1 MKFDFDIINLD
12 CASCSVKIERAING
26 FAEVKFCNLDFIGKK
41 LTVETTRDF
50 TEEEIIKFLEK
61 TIHIYE
67 KDVTLQI
74 AGNEKIIKTEK
85 KMKKEH
91 LNFIFLGLS
100 LLLFIFLAIFKLNQ
114 YVELALYIVAYLIV
128 AYEVILKT
136 FHNIRHLDFFD
147 ENFLMTVASIGA
159 FAIGQF
165 SEAVMVMILYNIGE
179 SFQNFAVEKS
189 KKDIKSL
196 IELKSEL
203 ATIILNGEEHTIKP
217 EKLKIGD
224 IIVIKPGE
232 KVPVD
237 SEIISGE
244 SKLDTSMLTGES
256 ELVALSI
263 KDEVLSGYINNGE
276 VFEMKVRHTFNDS
289 TVSRILELVENATDK
304 KADLETTVAKFSKV
318 YTPTVL
324 LLAILTTLIL
334 SLFTDIG
341 FNESLYRGLTFLVI
355 SCPCAIAIS
364 VPLSYFTGIG
374 VSSKHGIFMK
384 GSDYLDNLSNIKK
397 IIFDKTGT
405 LTTGSFEV
413 EKLEI
418 VDKSYKKDELIE
430 LIRKGES
437 LSNHPI
443 AKSIMKLSKKKVD
456 NHDVVDFKEITGKGI
471 EYKINDQLIR
481 VGNIKLCQGCQNEGD
496 IHVNING
503 KHIASIMISDG
514 IKKEVKETISLLEKN
529 NIDTY
534 MFTGDKKEVA
544 NEIGKRIGI
553 KYIKSEMLPD
563 EKYHTYEKV
572 KDDNKIVAFVG
583 DGINDAPVLK
593 RADIGISMGAVGS
606 FQAIE
611 SSDVVIMQDDL
622 SKIVQGINISLY
634 TKFIIKQNLCF
645 AILVKVSILIFS
657 VLGLA
662 SMWLAVFADTGVTVL
677 TILNTIRI
685 MKKKY

>member
-1 MKFDFDIINLD
+1 MKKYRYQIINLD
-12 CASCSVKIERAING
+12 CPNCARKLEEDLKKQDELLNVVVNFNTKKLSFESENIISLNKINNLVKQIEPEVSVIDNMKSTNKEYPIIDLVVAIILVLVSLIVPFKILKDVLIIISYIILLKRPVINSVKTLIRSRSIN
-26 FAEVKFCNLDFIGKK
+26 ENLLITISCIG
-41 LTVETTRDF
+41 
-50 TEEEIIKFLEK
+50 
-61 TIHIYE
+61 
-67 KDVTLQI
+67 
-74 AGNEKIIKTEK
+74 
-85 KMKKEH
+85 
-91 LNFIFLGLS
+91 
-100 LLLFIFLAIFKLNQ
+100 
-114 YVELALYIVAYLIV
+114 AYLIGEV
-128 AYEVILKT
+128 YEGLMVVLLYTIGKILEEKAVNKT
-136 FHNIRHLDFFD
+136 RNSIHDLMDLKQDYANKKFDNEIRQIKVDEIKLDD
-147 ENFLMTVASIGA
+147 
-159 FAIGQF
+159 
-165 SEAVMVMILYNIGE
+165 ILII
-179 SFQNFAVEKS
+179 
-189 KKDIKSL
+189 KK
-196 IELKSEL
+196 
-203 ATIILNGEEHTIKP
+203 
-217 EKLKIGD
+217 
-224 IIVIKPGE
+224 GE

-237 SEIISGE
+237 GIVTKG
-244 SKLDTSMLTGES
+244 KALCDTSMLTGES

-374 VSSKHGIFMK
+374 VSSKHGILIK
-384 GSDYLDNLSNIKK
+384 GSNYLDNLSNIKK

>member
-1 MKFDFDIINLD
+1 MKKYRYQIINLD
-12 CASCSVKIERAING
+12 CPNCARKLEEYLKKQNELANVVVN
-26 FAEVKFCNLDFIGKK
+26 FNTKK
-41 LTVETTRDF
+41 LSFES
-50 TEEEIIKFLEK
+50 ENIISLNKINNLVKQIEPEVSVIDNMKSTNKEYPIIDLVVAIILVLVSLIVPFKIL
-61 TIHIYE
+61 
-67 KDVTLQI
+67 KDVLI
-74 AGNEKIIKTEK
+74 IISYIILLKRPVINSIKTLIRSRSINE
-85 KMKKEH
+85 
-91 LNFIFLGLS
+91 N
-100 LLLFIFLAIFKLNQ
+100 LLITISC
-114 YVELALYIVAYLIV
+114 VGAYLIGEV
-128 AYEVILKT
+128 YEGLMVVLLYTIGKILEEKAVNKAKNSIHDLMDLKQDYANKK
-136 FHNIRHLDFFD
+136 FDDEIKQIKVDEIKLDD
-147 ENFLMTVASIGA
+147 
-159 FAIGQF
+159 
-165 SEAVMVMILYNIGE
+165 IL
-179 SFQNFAVEKS
+179 
-189 KKDIKSL
+189 
-196 IELKSEL
+196 
-203 ATIILNGEEHTIKP
+203 
-217 EKLKIGD
+217 
-224 IIVIKPGE
+224 VIKKGE

-237 SEIISGE
+237 GIVTKGE
-244 SKLDTSMLTGES
+244 ALCDTSMLTGES
-256 ELVALSI
+256 ELITLNI

-304 KADLETTVAKFSKV
+304 KANLETTVAKFSKV

-341 FNESLYRGLTFLVI
+341 FNESLYRGLIFLVI

-374 VSSKHGIFMK
+374 VSSKHGILIK
-384 GSDYLDNLSNIKK
+384 GSNYLDNLSNIKK

-418 VDKSYKKDELIE
+418 VDKLYKKDELIE
-430 LIRKGES
+430 LLRKGES

-496 IHVNING
+496 IHINING

-514 IKKEVKETISLLEKN
+514 VKKEAKETISLFEKN

-563 EKYHTYEKV
+563 AKYYEYEKV

-645 AILVKVSILIFS
+645 AIHVKASILILS

-685 MKKKY
+685 MKKRY

>member
-1 MKFDFDIINLD
+1 MKKYRYQIINLD
-12 CASCSVKIERAING
+12 CPNCARKLEEDLKKQDELLNVVVNFNTKKLSFESKNIISLNKINNLVKQIEPEVSVIDNMESTNKEYPIIDLVVAIILVLVSLIVPFKILKDVLIIISYIILLKRPVINSVKTLIRSRSIN
-26 FAEVKFCNLDFIGKK
+26 ENLLITISCIG
-41 LTVETTRDF
+41 
-50 TEEEIIKFLEK
+50 
-61 TIHIYE
+61 
-67 KDVTLQI
+67 
-74 AGNEKIIKTEK
+74 
-85 KMKKEH
+85 
-91 LNFIFLGLS
+91 
-100 LLLFIFLAIFKLNQ
+100 
-114 YVELALYIVAYLIV
+114 AYLIGEV
-128 AYEVILKT
+128 YEGLMVVLLYTIGKILEEKAVNKT
-136 FHNIRHLDFFD
+136 RNSIHDLMDLKQDYANKKFDNEIRQIKVDEIKLDD
-147 ENFLMTVASIGA
+147 TLI
-159 FAIGQF
+159 I
-165 SEAVMVMILYNIGE
+165 
-179 SFQNFAVEKS
+179 
-189 KKDIKSL
+189 KK
-196 IELKSEL
+196 
-203 ATIILNGEEHTIKP
+203 
-217 EKLKIGD
+217 
-224 IIVIKPGE
+224 GE

-237 SEIISGE
+237 GIVTKG
-244 SKLDTSMLTGES
+244 KALCDTSMLTGES

-276 VFEMKVRHTFNDS
+276 VFEMNVMHTFNDS

-304 KADLETTVAKFSKV
+304 KADLETMVAKFSKV

-334 SLFTDIG
+334 SLFTSIG
-341 FNESLYRGLTFLVI
+341 FSESLYRGLTFLVI

-374 VSSKHGIFMK
+374 VSSKHGILIK
-384 GSDYLDNLSNIKK
+384 GSNYLDNLSNIKK

-413 EKLEI
+413 VKLEI
-418 VDKSYKKDELIE
+418 VDKLYKKDELIE
-430 LIRKGES
+430 LLRKGES

-471 EYKINDQLIR
+471 EYKINDQLIK

-496 IHVNING
+496 IHVNVNG

-514 IKKEVKETISLLEKN
+514 IKKEAKETISLLEKN

-553 KYIKSEMLPD
+553 KYITSEMLPD
-563 EKYHTYEKV
+563 AKYHAYEKV

-583 DGINDAPVLK
+583 DGINDAPGLK

-622 SKIVQGINISLY
+622 SKIIQGINISLY

-685 MKKKY
+685 MKKRY

>member
-1 MKFDFDIINLD
+1 MKKYRYQIINLD
-12 CASCSVKIERAING
+12 CPNCARKLEEDLKKQDELLNVVVNFNTKKLSFESENVVSLNKINSLVKQIEPEVSIIDNMDSTNKEYPIIDLIVAIILVLVSLIVPFKILKDVLIIISYIILLKRPVINSVKTLIRSRSIN
-26 FAEVKFCNLDFIGKK
+26 ENLLITISCIG
-41 LTVETTRDF
+41 
-50 TEEEIIKFLEK
+50 
-61 TIHIYE
+61 
-67 KDVTLQI
+67 
-74 AGNEKIIKTEK
+74 
-85 KMKKEH
+85 
-91 LNFIFLGLS
+91 
-100 LLLFIFLAIFKLNQ
+100 
-114 YVELALYIVAYLIV
+114 AYLIREV
-128 AYEVILKT
+128 YEGLMVVLLYTIGKILEEKAVNKT
-136 FHNIRHLDFFD
+136 RNSIHDLMDLKQDYANKKFDDEIRQIKVD
-147 ENFLMTVASIGA
+147 E
-159 FAIGQF
+159 
-165 SEAVMVMILYNIGE
+165 
-179 SFQNFAVEKS
+179 
-189 KKDIKSL
+189 IKL
-196 IELKSEL
+196 EDVL
-203 ATIILNGEEHTIKP
+203 
-217 EKLKIGD
+217 
-224 IIVIKPGE
+224 VIKKGE

-237 SEIISGE
+237 GIVTKG
-244 SKLDTSMLTGES
+244 KALCDTSMLTGES

-263 KDEVLSGYINNGE
+263 KDKVLSGYINNGE

-374 VSSKHGIFMK
+374 VSSKHGILIK
-384 GSDYLDNLSNIKK
+384 GSNYLDNLSNIKK

-418 VDKSYKKDELIE
+418 VDKPYKKDELIE
-430 LIRKGES
+430 LLRKGES

-471 EYKINDQLIR
+471 EYKINDQLIK
-481 VGNIKLCQGCQNEGD
+481 VGNIKLCQDCQNEGD

-514 IKKEVKETISLLEKN
+514 IKKEAKETISLLEKN

-544 NEIGKRIGI
+544 NEIGKRISI

-563 EKYHTYEKV
+563 AKYYEYEKV

-622 SKIVQGINISLY
+622 SKIVRGINISRY

-645 AILVKVSILIFS
+645 AILVKASILILS

-685 MKKKY
+685 MKKRY

>member
-1 MKFDFDIINLD
+1 MKKYRYQIINLD
-12 CASCSVKIERAING
+12 CPNCARKLEEDLKKQDELLNVVVNFNTKKLSFESENIISLNKINNLVKQIEPEVSVIDNMESTNKEYPIIDLVVAIILVLVSLIVPFKILKDVLIIISYIILLKRPVINSVKTLIRSRSIN
-26 FAEVKFCNLDFIGKK
+26 ENLLITISCIG
-41 LTVETTRDF
+41 
-50 TEEEIIKFLEK
+50 
-61 TIHIYE
+61 
-67 KDVTLQI
+67 
-74 AGNEKIIKTEK
+74 
-85 KMKKEH
+85 
-91 LNFIFLGLS
+91 
-100 LLLFIFLAIFKLNQ
+100 
-114 YVELALYIVAYLIV
+114 AYLIGEV
-128 AYEVILKT
+128 YEGLMVVLLYTIGKILEEKAVNKT
-136 FHNIRHLDFFD
+136 RNSIHDLMDLKQDYANKKFDNEIRQIKVDEIKLDD
-147 ENFLMTVASIGA
+147 TLI
-159 FAIGQF
+159 I
-165 SEAVMVMILYNIGE
+165 
-179 SFQNFAVEKS
+179 
-189 KKDIKSL
+189 KK
-196 IELKSEL
+196 
-203 ATIILNGEEHTIKP
+203 
-217 EKLKIGD
+217 
-224 IIVIKPGE
+224 GE

-237 SEIISGE
+237 GIVTKG
-244 SKLDTSMLTGES
+244 KALCDTSMLTGES

-276 VFEMKVRHTFNDS
+276 VFEMNVMHTFNDS

-304 KADLETTVAKFSKV
+304 KADLETIVAKFSKV

-324 LLAILTTLIL
+324 LLATLTTLIL
-334 SLFTDIG
+334 SLFTSIG
-341 FNESLYRGLTFLVI
+341 FSESLYRGLTFLVI

-374 VSSKHGIFMK
+374 VSSKHGILIK
-384 GSDYLDNLSNIKK
+384 GSNYLDNLSNIKK

-418 VDKSYKKDELIE
+418 VDKLYKKDELIE
-430 LIRKGES
+430 LLRKGES

-471 EYKINDQLIR
+471 EYKINDQLIK

-496 IHVNING
+496 IHVNVNG

-514 IKKEVKETISLLEKN
+514 IKKEAKETISLFEKN

-544 NEIGKRIGI
+544 NEIGKRISI

-563 EKYHTYEKV
+563 EKYHAYEKV

-622 SKIVQGINISLY
+622 SKIIQGINISLY

>member
-1 MKFDFDIINLD
+1 MKKYRYQIINLD
-12 CASCSVKIERAING
+12 CPNCARKLEEYLKKQDELANVVVNFNTKKLLFESENIISLNKINSLVKKIEPEVNIIDNMKSSNKEYPIIDLVIAIILVLISLIVPLKILKDILIIITYIILLKRPIINSVKTLIRSKSIN
-26 FAEVKFCNLDFIGKK
+26 ENLLITISCIG
-41 LTVETTRDF
+41 
-50 TEEEIIKFLEK
+50 
-61 TIHIYE
+61 
-67 KDVTLQI
+67 
-74 AGNEKIIKTEK
+74 
-85 KMKKEH
+85 
-91 LNFIFLGLS
+91 
-100 LLLFIFLAIFKLNQ
+100 
-114 YVELALYIVAYLIV
+114 AYLIGEV
-128 AYEVILKT
+128 YEGLMVVLLYTIGKILEEKAVNKT
-136 FHNIRHLDFFD
+136 RNSIHDLMDLKQDYANKKFDNEIKQIKVDEIKLDNIL
-147 ENFLMTVASIGA
+147 
-159 FAIGQF
+159 
-165 SEAVMVMILYNIGE
+165 
-179 SFQNFAVEKS
+179 
-189 KKDIKSL
+189 
-196 IELKSEL
+196 
-203 ATIILNGEEHTIKP
+203 
-217 EKLKIGD
+217 
-224 IIVIKPGE
+224 VIKKGE

-237 SEIISGE
+237 GIITKG
-244 SKLDTSMLTGES
+244 KALCDTSMLTGES
-256 ELVALSI
+256 ELVALNI

-276 VFEMKVRHTFNDS
+276 VFEMKVMHTFNDS

-324 LLAILTTLIL
+324 LLAILTTLVL
-334 SLFTDIG
+334 SLFTNIG
-341 FNESLYRGLTFLVI
+341 FSESLYRGLTFLVI

-374 VSSKHGIFMK
+374 VSSKHGILIK
-384 GSDYLDNLSNIKK
+384 GSNYLDNLSNIKK

-418 VDKSYKKDELIE
+418 IDKLCKKDNLIE
-430 LIRKGES
+430 LLRKGES

-443 AKSIMKLSKKKVD
+443 AKSIMKLSNKKID

-471 EYKINDQLIR
+471 EYKINNQFIR
-481 VGNIKLCQGCQNEGD
+481 VGNIRLCKGCQNEGD

-514 IKKEVKETISLLEKN
+514 IKKEAKETISLLEKN

-563 EKYHTYEKV
+563 AKYYECEKV

-622 SKIVQGINISLY
+622 SKIVKGINISRY

-645 AILVKVSILIFS
+645 AILVKASILILS

-685 MKKKY
+685 MKKRY